1 MSNKASKK
9 TDCTRYQ
16 NLIQKRLDGD
26 ITPAENR
33 ELDEHLA
40 DCPHC
45 FEELTSFAVV
55 KEILN
60 ESLDNP
66 EEVPEGFFENLA
78 TRLDDVKP
86 ARGISAIFAH
96 PFFRP
101 NLNIALA
108 TASIVLVAVLT
119 VSVGSGMVG
128 RFAKDTPDRLDLSES
143 KALILTN
150 SGDSI
155 VLSGD
160 EGDSDLYAAAL
171 DDLEKAYRDAQG
183 LDSDEN
189 SEGYIHT
196 SWGNGERA
204 TPIN

>member
-1 MSNKASKK
+1 MSKKASKK

-26 ITPAENR
+26 ITPEENR

-45 FEELTSFAVV
+45 LDELTSFAFV
-55 KEILN
+55 KELLN
-60 ESLDNP
+60 ETLDNP
-66 EEVPEGFFENLA
+66 EEVPEGLFENLA
-78 TRLDDVKP
+78 SQLDDVKP
-86 ARGISAIFAH
+86 ARGLAAILAH

-108 TASIVLVAVLT
+108 TASVVLVAVLT

-128 RFAKDTPDRLDLSES
+128 RFAKDNPDRMSVTES

-160 EGDSDLYAAAL
+160 EGDSDEYAAAL
-171 DDLEKAYRDAQG
+171 DDLERAYREAQG
-183 LDSDEN
+183 LESEDN

-196 SWGNGERA
+196 SWGSGERA
-204 TPIN
+204 TPIK